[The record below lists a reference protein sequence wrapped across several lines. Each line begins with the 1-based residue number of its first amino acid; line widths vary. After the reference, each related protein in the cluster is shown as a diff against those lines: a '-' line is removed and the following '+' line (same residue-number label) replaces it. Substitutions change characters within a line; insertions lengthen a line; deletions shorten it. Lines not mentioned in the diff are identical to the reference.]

1 MLRIL
6 KCQAG
11 KAWCFRPGTLRAT
24 TLGLLLICAVLAA
37 KGPPTAAAE
46 GAGQGGIQ
54 VIDAP
59 APVYDFGTSINF
71 HITAQSTAKVIT
83 ATLFI
88 NTGGL
93 TPAVWQSD
101 AFSPA
106 RRVEAGVAFD
116 LAVNPLPPFALVS
129 YWWQIGDSA
138 GQKLTTA
145 PAQFSYEDNRF
156 AWQTVSSGSVSV
168 HWYRGDPSFGQEAA
182 NIATGALPEITRDV
196 RAPLPEH
203 VNVYIYATEAD
214 VQSALGRIGVA
225 YANGHADP
233 KLGVVVIS
241 VAPDLRAS
249 YNLQIQIPH
258 EMTHV
263 LIYRA
268 SAGNYA
274 RVPYWFN
281 EGLAVMH
288 QAQRDGNFPA
298 LLAAARDSQSFL
310 SLSSLCPPFN
320 PANVSLAYAESESA
334 VRFIRERYGA
344 EGINR
349 LLTAYAGG
357 AGCDAGV
364 QIGLGL
370 SLDQLQAAWL
380 ENLAPPPVTLQQRA
394 QALAPWIVLAALVL
408 AAPFIIL
415 LVAYRGRR
423 PGQTTG
429 GDRVL

>member
-1 MLRIL
+1 MLA
-6 KCQAG
+6 C
-11 KAWCFRPGTLRAT
+11 
-24 TLGLLLICAVLAA
+24 GLLAA
-37 KGPPTAAAE
+37 GLPQAAA
-46 GAGQGGIQ
+46 AQGGIQ
-54 VIDAP
+54 VVDAP
-59 APVYDFGTSINF
+59 APVYDFGSSITF
-71 HITAQSTAKVIT
+71 HITAQSTSTILT

-93 TPAVWQSD
+93 TPAVWHSD
-101 AFSPA
+101 RFPA
-106 RRVEAGVAFD
+106 AGRVQAAVSFD
-116 LAVNPLPPFALVS
+116 LALNPLPPFALVS
-129 YWWQIGDSA
+129 YWWQLGDSA

-156 AWQTVSSGSVSV
+156 PWQTVASGSVSV
-168 HWYRGDPSFGQEAA
+168 HWYRGDPSFGQQAA
-182 NIATGALPEITRDV
+182 NIATSALPEITRDV

-214 VQSALGRIGVA
+214 VQSALGRVGVA

-241 VAPDLRAS
+241 VAPDLRAI

-268 SAGNYA
+268 TAGNYA

-288 QAQRDGNFPA
+288 QAQRDNNFPA
-298 LLAAARDSQSFL
+298 LLAAARDSQQFL
-310 SLSSLCPPFN
+310 SLSSLCAPFN

-334 VRFIRERYGA
+334 VRFIRDRYGA

-349 LLTAYAGG
+349 LLTAYAVG

-364 QIGLGL
+364 QSSLGL

-380 ENLAPPPVTLQQRA
+380 ENLAPPPETVQQRA
-394 QALAPWIVLAALVL
+394 QALAPWIVLSGLVL
-408 AAPFIIL
+408 LAPFTFFL
-415 LVAYRGRR
+415 AAFRR
-423 PGQTTG
+423 RQPG
-429 GDRVL
+429 